1 MSGEGPPFL
10 RGNVSPSD
18 LSGHKLLGLIVNP
31 VAGIGG
37 SVGLKGSDGK
47 EIQQK
52 ALALGAVPR
61 ARDRAMEAVERLRP
75 DEGLLMEGLQIL
87 TYPGEMGEDIAR
99 ACGFEPVVIG
109 SIEGSIELGST
120 TAQDTRD
127 AARKMMDLGVD
138 LILFAG
144 GDGTAR
150 DVFQAVGL
158 EVPVLGIPA
167 GVKIHSAVYATH
179 PRSAGELAALYLQG
193 RGAGLR
199 EAEVM
204 DIDENAFRHNA
215 LSVQLFGYLK
225 IPFRPSLVQSQKMPS
240 VGEGASVAAI
250 AEDMTGHMEDGILY
264 IIGPGTTTRAITD
277 ELGLE
282 KTLLGVD
289 VVLDR
294 GLVARD
300 ANETQLLALLNAHA
314 GGQARIIVT
323 PIGGQ
328 GYIFGRGNQQ
338 ISPKVIDIVGRENV
352 VVVSTPDKLHALG
365 TQPLLVDT
373 GDRAVDEMLSGY
385 TTVVT
390 GYNERAVRKVEG

>member
-1 MSGEGPPFL
+1 MSLDRESVEAG
-10 RGNVSPSD
+10 SPGRSD
-18 LSGHKLLGLIVNP
+18 PAGLKTLGLIINP

-37 SVGLKGSDGK
+37 RVGLKGSDGV

-52 ALALGAVPR
+52 ARALGAVPR
-61 ARDRAMEAVERLRP
+61 ALDRATEAMERLRSVA
-75 DEGLLMEGLQIL
+75 DLRIL
-87 TYPGEMGEDIAR
+87 TYPGEMGKDIATG
-99 ACGFEPVVIG
+99 CGFDPVVIG
-109 SIEGSIELGST
+109 SIAPGRT

-127 AARKMMDLGVD
+127 AAREMHHRNVD

-150 DVFQAVGL
+150 DVYQAVGL
-158 EVPVLGIPA
+158 DVPVLGIPA

-179 PRSAGELAALYLQG
+179 PRSAGELAALYLRG
-193 RGAGLR
+193 RVTGLR

-204 DIDENAFRHNA
+204 DIDEEAFRHDT
-215 LSVQLFGYLK
+215 LSVRLYGYLK
-225 IPFRPSLVQSQKMPS
+225 IPFQTRLVQSQKMPS
-240 VGEGASVAAI
+240 VGERSAAAAI
-250 AEDMTGHMEDGILY
+250 AEDIAGRMEDGILY
-264 IIGPGTTTRAITD
+264 IIGPGTTTRAITN

-289 VVLDR
+289 VVIR
-294 GLVARD
+294 GAGEEAKARLVAAD
-300 ANETQLLALLNAHA
+300 ANESQLLALLE
-314 GGQARIIVT
+314 GQKAKIIVT

-338 ISPKVIDIVGRENV
+338 ISPRVIEKVGRENI

-373 GDRAVDEMLSGY
+373 GDRAVDESLSGY

-390 GYNERAVRKVEG
+390 GYNERAVRKVTG